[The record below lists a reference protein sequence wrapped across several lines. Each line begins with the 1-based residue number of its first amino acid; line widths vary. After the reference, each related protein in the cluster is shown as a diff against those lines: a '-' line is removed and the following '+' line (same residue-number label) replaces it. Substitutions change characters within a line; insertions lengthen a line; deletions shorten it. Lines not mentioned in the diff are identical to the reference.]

1 MNILDKIINYING
14 AQVQSAA
21 YTGALPTATVK
32 KGSKGEN
39 VKRVQRFLNCDINAK
54 LDDDGKCGK
63 KTVTAIKKFQKKYKL
78 KVDGVF
84 GAQCRKKMASIIK
97 PTPKPAPA
105 PTNTTTQ
112 ILLAKAKELAWPKGT
127 SSSKYKWK
135 GGKATTAFTA
145 ALKKYYPD
153 RSSWGKAPKVGCS
166 CDVFVGTVL
175 RASGLEP
182 KVPRGLKG
190 QYPYKPTKFTRK
202 VYKNVKPIDVSKYGD
217 VVLYKKSNGGGHI
230 LIRGNG
236 VIYEAGYQN
245 SYGHVQTSLKKLKTK
260 RPYVVIWRAK

>member
-1 MNILDKIINYING
+1 MGILNKIIEYISG
-14 AQVQSAA
+14 AQVTSA
-21 YTGALPTATVK
+21 TFNGAMPTATVK
-32 KGSKGEN
+32 KGSKGES
-39 VKRVQRFLNCDINAK
+39 VKRVQRFLNWNLGTK
-54 LDDDGKCGK
+54 LAVDGICGS
-63 KTVTAIKKFQKKYKL
+63 KTTSAIKKFQKKYKL
-78 KVDGVF
+78 KVDGIF
-84 GAQCRKKMASIIK
+84 GSQCRRKMQSLIK
-97 PTPKPAPA
+97 PTPKPKNSTA
-105 PTNTTTQ
+105 Q
-112 ILLAKAKELAWPKGT
+112 KLVAKAQELAWAKGT
-127 SSSKYKWK
+127 ASSKYKWK
-135 GGKATTAFTA
+135 GGKPTTAFTN

-153 RSSWGKAPKVGCS
+153 RSGWGKAPKVGCS

-202 VYKNVKPIDVSKYGD
+202 VYKNVTPYSVSKDGD
-217 VVLYKKSNGGGHI
+217 VVLYKKSNGGGHV

-236 VIYEAGYQN
+236 VIYEAGFEN

>member
-1 MNILDKIINYING
+1 MGILYTIKEFING
-14 AQVQSAA
+14 AQIASVAF
-21 YTGALPTATVK
+21 TGSLPTATVK

-39 VKRVQRFLNCDINAK
+39 VKRVQRFLNWCINAK
-54 LDDDGKCGK
+54 LKVDGVCGS
-63 KTVTAIKKFQKKYKL
+63 KTVAAIKKFQKKYKL

-105 PTNTTTQ
+105 PSNTTTQ

-135 GGKATTAFTA
+135 GGKATTAFTT

-153 RSSWGKAPKVGCS
+153 RSGWGKAPKVGCS

-202 VYKNVKPIDVSKYGD
+202 VYKNVKPIDVSKDGD

-236 VIYEAGYQN
+236 ALYEAGFEN
-245 SYGHVQTSLKKLKTK
+245 SYGHVQTSLSKIKTK

>member
-21 YTGALPTATVK
+21 FSGSLPTATVK

-39 VKRVQRFLNCDINAK
+39 VKRVQRFLNWCINAK
-54 LDDDGKCGK
+54 LKVDGKCGS
-63 KTVTAIKKFQKKYKL
+63 KTVSAIKKFQKKYKL
-78 KVDGVF
+78 KVDGIF
-84 GAQCRKKMASIIK
+84 GTQCRRKMSSIIN
-97 PTPKPAPA
+97 PPKPAPKPA
-105 PTNTTTQ
+105 STTAQ
-112 ILLAKAKELAWPKGT
+112 ILVAKAKELAWAKGT
-127 SSSKYKWK
+127 ASSKYKWK
-135 GGKATTAFTA
+135 GGNPTAAFTTA
-145 ALKKYYPD
+145 LKRYYPD
-153 RSSWGKAPKVGCS
+153 RSGWGKAPRVGCS

-202 VYKNVKPIDVSKYGD
+202 VYKNVTPYSVSKDGD
-217 VVLYKKSNGGGHI
+217 VVLYKKSKGGGHI

-236 VIYEAGYQN
+236 VIYEAGFEN